1 MNAASTDRNHVIE
14 VLEGL
19 QARFAEETLT
29 PPETGV
35 NPVEAA
41 RIAAQLREALH
52 YMRDVEPALAAEDDA
67 DDLRP
72 GAEYVSNHPVVSVVQ
87 SEIARAESGATAA
100 VAESSG
106 GGALGFLGSVVDAL
120 IRGRAHFPRHQDLQ
134 DFRFDLPIRCRVALV
149 ADWGTGKRGA
159 IEVMRRIAEAR
170 PQHLIHLG
178 DIYHAGRTAEV
189 RDHFISPLQ
198 QHGPPECRFWA
209 MNGNHEMNSGGHAYF
224 RDVLP
229 FCGQPASYFALG
241 NAHWR
246 LVALDTAY
254 EEYRLHPPQL
264 DWAAHLLV
272 ETGPKNILLTHH
284 QAFSAVDGRPKRNH
298 TDLHLGPLAEPGN
311 VFAWFWGHE
320 HRCLIY
326 DQDPKRGG
334 MRARCIGHGGKDE
347 KLPGMRRHKHPS
359 PPVLEHWELADP
371 ADPERMMN
379 GFVLLDFDGPA
390 LEVSYVAENG
400 HVWFGET
407 WRADG

>member
-1 MNAASTDRNHVIE
+1 MDAASTDREHVIK

-19 QARFAEETLT
+19 KGRFDLEKGT
-29 PPETGV
+29 PPSTGV

-41 RIAAQLREALH
+41 KAAAQIRDALH
-52 YMRDVEPALAAEDDA
+52 WMHHVEPGLVAEDDA

-72 GAEYVSNHPVVSVVQ
+72 GAEYVSNHPVVSMVQ
-87 SEIARAESGATAA
+87 SEIARAGSGEKKAATTA
-100 VAESSG
+100 G
-106 GGALGFLGSVVDAL
+106 GGGGLGFLGSVIDAL
-120 IRGRAHFPRHQDLQ
+120 IRGRAPFPRHQSLQ
-134 DFRFDLPIRCRVALV
+134 DFRFELPTRCRVALV
-149 ADWGTGKRGA
+149 SDWGTGKPGA

-178 DIYHAGRTAEV
+178 DIYHAGRTEEV
-189 RDHFISPLQ
+189 HDHFISILRE
-198 QHGPPECRFWA
+198 HGPPECQFWA

-224 RDVLP
+224 GEVLP

-241 NAHWR
+241 NTHWR

-254 EEYRLHPPQL
+254 EEYRLRPPQL
-264 DWAAHLLV
+264 DWVAHLLV
-272 ETGPKNILLTHH
+272 EEGPKNILLTHH
-284 QAFSAVDGRPKRNH
+284 QVFSAVDGRPGRHH
-298 TDLHLGPLAEPGN
+298 TDIHLGPLAEPGN

-334 MRARCIGHGGKDE
+334 MRARCIGHGGKEE
-347 KLPGMRRHKHPS
+347 KLPGMRKRKHPS

-379 GFVLLDFDGPA
+379 GFALLDFDGPT
-390 LEVSYVAENG
+390 LDVSYIAESG
-400 HVWFGET
+400 FVWFGES